1 MYREE
6 LAKLSNQELIALV
19 LAQASQIEEL
29 TRRIAEL
36 ETKLGGPPK
45 TPDNSSLP
53 PSQGRKP
60 NRAERRA
67 ANKRKGRP
75 GVFRALAPN
84 PDRIVASV
92 AEHCPHCERALTP
105 ADQVGFHAYD
115 HIELPLI
122 RPVITRIHRHRGVC
136 PGCRRGFSAPPPAG
150 MSPGSPFGPDL
161 IALILHLHVTQA
173 IGFER
178 LVCLLDEVF
187 GVRLSEGAI
196 ANMLARAQTPLT
208 AAAEITAVEV
218 RRSKVVASDETS
230 ARVDGKN
237 WWQWVLLSSTAVH
250 HLIADSRGA
259 VVLTD
264 FLGDA
269 KPDVWVAD
277 RYAAQAGHGNERQ
290 LCLAHLLRDAQ
301 YAIDS
306 GDTGFA
312 PGFYKLLQRAVAIG
326 HRRPD
331 LKDTTLAQYRA
342 NLDRRLDKLLATNP
356 TTEVGQ
362 KLARGIRKCRGD
374 LFVFVTH
381 RDVPATN
388 NQCERALRPS
398 VIFRKVTG
406 GFRSQWGARTYA
418 DALSVIATGRLHG
431 RSALQALRDALA
443 GRPILVPP

>member
-178 LVCLLDEVF
+178 LVCLLDEVL
-187 GVRLSEGAI
+187 VSAS
-196 ANMLARAQTPLT
+196 ARARLPTCWP
-208 AAAEITAVEV
+208 
-218 RRSKVVASDETS
+218 
-230 ARVDGKN
+230 
-237 WWQWVLLSSTAVH
+237 
-250 HLIADSRGA
+250 
-259 VVLTD
+259 
-264 FLGDA
+264 
-269 KPDVWVAD
+269 
-277 RYAAQAGHGNERQ
+277 
-290 LCLAHLLRDAQ
+290 
-301 YAIDS
+301 
-306 GDTGFA
+306 A
-312 PGFYKLLQRAVAIG
+312 PK
-326 HRRPD
+326 HR
-331 LKDTTLAQYRA
+331 
-342 NLDRRLDKLLATNP
+342 
-356 TTEVGQ
+356 
-362 KLARGIRKCRGD
+362 
-374 LFVFVTH
+374 
-381 RDVPATN
+381 
-388 NQCERALRPS
+388 
-398 VIFRKVTG
+398 
-406 GFRSQWGARTYA
+406 
-418 DALSVIATGRLHG
+418 
-431 RSALQALRDALA
+431 
-443 GRPILVPP
+443 